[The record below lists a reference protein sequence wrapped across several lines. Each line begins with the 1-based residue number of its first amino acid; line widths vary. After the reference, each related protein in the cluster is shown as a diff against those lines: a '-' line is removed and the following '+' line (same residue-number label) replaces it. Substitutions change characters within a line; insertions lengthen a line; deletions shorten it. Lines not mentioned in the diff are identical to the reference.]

1 MSWSNSARSRA
12 KFRLYPTNVLLAVRI
27 ESCGCVDPAS
37 SRVALRYTFF
47 KLAAFRSAPP
57 NREIYRE
64 NSRFALVR
72 TMAASIHD
80 FDQLVAAKFPA
91 RSEQGIFRGKQGL
104 LKC

>member
-1 MSWSNSARSRA
+1 MVKFCAVPGQIPAVSNEC
-12 KFRLYPTNVLLAVRI
+12 FV
-27 ESCGCVDPAS
+27 GCS
-37 SRVALRYTFF
+37 
-47 KLAAFRSAPP
+47 

-104 LKC
+104 LKMLNRDAFWFC